1 VLTKN
6 EQFKSVTMNVTQ
18 TKIDNDI
25 NVNKDKDNKVN
36 DVKNDNNNN
45 FNVSAVVS
53 KEYNLID
60 F

>member
-1 VLTKN
+1 
-6 EQFKSVTMNVTQ
+6 MNVTQ

-36 DVKNDNNNN
+36 DVKNDNNN
-45 FNVSAVVS
+45 FNASAVVS
-53 KEYNLID
+53 KEDNLID